1 MGLSSSA
8 PWVKYYGNTPASL
21 DYPQK
26 TMFQMVCDAA
36 RRHPDHTAYVF
47 MGKKASYREFMGRI
61 EDAAKGLYNLGIRK
75 GDRVTICSPAP
86 GVYWPCRW

>member
-1 MGLSSSA
+1 MGIVQKGILTMGLSSSA

-47 MGKKASYREFMGRI
+47 MGKKTSYREFMGRI
-61 EDAAKGLYNLGIRK
+61 EDLSLIH
-75 GDRVTICSPAP
+75 I
-86 GVYWPCRW
+86 